1 MLSPLPQGC
10 HEIASRMRTPLLNVS
25 RRPMELEFLSIVFA
39 LFFAYEPFNSLF
51 SKKNISCPKTI
62 SSENMNK
69 LNASI
74 NSNSTQEENNLPDMA
89 TVFQGFQSD
98 LTQPI
103 AASKSQREA
112 FNSLKDDPLI
122 QPDPDEE
129 EELTARIVHPT
140 YST

>member
-1 MLSPLPQGC
+1 MD
-10 HEIASRMRTPLLNVS
+10 
-25 RRPMELEFLSIVFA
+25 
-39 LFFAYEPFNSLF
+39 
-51 SKKNISCPKTI
+51 
-62 SSENMNK
+62 K

-74 NSNSTQEENNLPDMA
+74 NSNSTREENNLPDMA

-103 AASKSQREA
+103 AAFKSQREA